1 VYRNPLTI
9 EPALRK
15 ATALVDNRQVIS
27 DRIAPKR
34 LSAQISAAFAGL
46 AIVLAAVGIFGV
58 LSFTVAQRTQEIGIR
73 MALGAAPG
81 VAHDRGAIV
90 EDFRRGRGDRA
101 GDRSRVDASSRRC
114 CTVSVRPI
122 GGRTWPRPRAR
133 FW

>member
-1 VYRNPLTI
+1 LTI

-73 MALGAAPG
+73 MALGAA
-81 VAHDRGAIV
+81 
-90 EDFRRGRGDRA
+90 RA
-101 GDRSRVDASSRRC
+101 RC
-114 CTVSVRPI
+114 C
-122 GGRTWPRPRAR
+122 A
-133 FW
+133 